1 MDTPNKKESIIR
13 EIVTSLEESKDQIN
27 DIYIG
32 KLEKIRDTI
41 GTLILTEP
49 ETEEERK
56 MRHRLNQKRYREK
69 NREKVNERKRR
80 ARLGKKMEFMVPE
93 NIIIK

>member
-1 MDTPNKKESIIR
+1 MTTPNKKEIIIR

-27 DIYIG
+27 DIDID

-41 GTLILTEP
+41 ETLIFTDA

-56 MRHRLNQKRYREK
+56 MRNRLNQKRYREK
-69 NREKVNERKRR
+69 NREKVNERNRR
-80 ARLGKKMEFMVPE
+80 ARLGKKMECVVPE